1 MKFAFIAQQVAFP
14 VNTVCRVLGVTRSG
28 TYAWKKRPKPARE
41 KADAQLAATVA
52 SVHKRSR
59 KTYGSPRVHAEL
71 KARGVRVGRKRV
83 ERLMRRFR
91 RTTDSRRNGP
101 IAPNLLARNFS
112 ISEPDRAWVT
122 DVTAIATEEGWL

>member
-1 MKFAFIAQQVAFP
+1 MKFAFVAQQVAFP

-28 TYAWKKRPKPARE
+28 YYAWKNRPKPARE

-71 KARGVRVGRKRV
+71 QARG
-83 ERLMRRFR
+83 MRRKHGSPRPCACAATAQPF
-91 RTTDSRRNGP
+91 TSRGV
-101 IAPNLLARNFS
+101 LV
-112 ISEPDRAWVT
+112 VT
-122 DVTAIATEEGWL
+122 S